1 MFSAL
6 LDIWLRSHLPIT
18 ENLSLTLAFETMTR
32 ILTDQIYFVYDQ
44 LVTSVSVLRLLGLLG
59 INTMEKEN
67 VEERYFEKED
77 YITF

>member
-1 MFSAL
+1 
-6 LDIWLRSHLPIT
+6 
-18 ENLSLTLAFETMTR
+18 MTR

-44 LVTSVSVLRLLGLLG
+44 LATSVSVLRLLGLLG
-59 INTMEKEN
+59 NTLEKEN